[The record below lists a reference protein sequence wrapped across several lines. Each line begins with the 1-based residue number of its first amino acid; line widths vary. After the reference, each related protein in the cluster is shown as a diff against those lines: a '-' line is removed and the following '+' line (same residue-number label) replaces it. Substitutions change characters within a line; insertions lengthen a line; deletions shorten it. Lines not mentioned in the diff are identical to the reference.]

1 MAEDNEEM
9 DAESAAAMAEW
20 ESMMGDDAGGESGGG
35 DADAD
40 AAAAEWEKMAAG
52 GDGEGDGAEGD
63 EEETRVL
70 NQDEIDLL
78 LGFESAGD
86 DSDSNVGIKAI
97 LDRSMMAYEKLPMLE
112 VVFDRMVRMLSSS
125 LRNFTSDNVDV
136 SIDSMTSLRFEDYLN
151 TIPLPALLTVFRA
164 VEWEN
169 FGLITVDSS
178 QIYSTVD
185 ILLGG
190 RRATRPIRIEGR
202 PYTTIEQDIVKKMVE
217 IVLSDMSS
225 AFDPVSPV
233 NFTFDRLEN
242 NPRFAGITRPNSA
255 ALLVKLR
262 VDMDERGGMVEIL
275 LPHNTLEPVRD
286 HLLQMFMGEKFGA
299 DSVWERYLGREV
311 RQSAV
316 EIEAVLDERPLT
328 LGEVMNLKV
337 GSTIMLNAK
346 PNDMIKLRSGD
357 VSLSQ
362 AKLGKVGDKIAVS
375 LVDDIKQKKE
385 VNEWLS

>member
-1 MAEDNEEM
+1 MVDESEEM
-9 DAESAAAMAEW
+9 DGNDAAAW
-20 ESMMGDDAGGESGGG
+20 EAMLAGGDDDAGGEEGG
-35 DADAD
+35 
-40 AAAAEWEKMAAG
+40 
-52 GDGEGDGAEGD
+52 
-63 EEETRVL
+63 EEEEARVL

-78 LGFESAGD
+78 LGFESGGND
-86 DSDSNVGIKAI
+86 DDANMGIKAI

-151 TIPLPALLTVFRA
+151 SIPLPALLTVFRA

-190 RRATRPIRIEGR
+190 RRTTRPIRIEGR

-242 NPRFAGITRPNSA
+242 NPRFAGIARPNSA

-262 VDMDERGGMVEIL
+262 VDMDERGGMIEIL

-299 DSVWERYLGREV
+299 DSVWERYLGKEV

-316 EIEAVLDERPLT
+316 DIEAVLDERQLT
-328 LGEVMNLKV
+328 LGEVMDLKV

-346 PNDMIKLRSGD
+346 PDDLIKLRSGD
-357 VSLSQ
+357 VALSK
-362 AKLGKVGDKIAVS
+362 AKLGKVGDKMAVS
-375 LVDDIKQKKE
+375 LVEEIKQKKE